1 MYQAR
6 RLDDSTIALELP
18 PLGHDAAVRLALVD
32 VDSDRT
38 LADTARGEDLVILD
52 EDGARTL
59 TGAGIDVSR
68 PRRLTVRIADALHSS
83 DHAAFA
89 VPLWARDGRL
99 LAIVPVVH
107 TAPD

>member
-6 RLDDSTIALELP
+6 RVDDSTIALELP

-38 LADTARGEDLVILD
+38 LVDTARGEDLVILD
-52 EDGARTL
+52 EDGARIDV
-59 TGAGIDVSR
+59 GAGIDMSR
-68 PRRLTVRIADALHSS
+68 PRRLTTRTTVTLQAPHETAL
-83 DHAAFA
+83 A
-89 VPLWARDGRL
+89 VSLWTRDGRL